1 MSRRTVRLKRVFEDG
16 LLHFDKPAAEIDK
29 LIRATTEPYPAAF
42 SFYKGKRYSV
52 WKSELSDS
60 ICSKK
65 QMGEILKIK
74 NDRILVQCF
83 ESTIWLYDIT
93 DLSET
98 ISSANLFEVGN
109 HFD

>member
-1 MSRRTVRLKRVFEDG
+1 
-16 LLHFDKPAAEIDK
+16 
-29 LIRATTEPYPAAF
+29 
-42 SFYKGKRYSV
+42 
-52 WKSELSDS
+52 
-60 ICSKK
+60 
-65 QMGEILKIK
+65 MGEILKIK